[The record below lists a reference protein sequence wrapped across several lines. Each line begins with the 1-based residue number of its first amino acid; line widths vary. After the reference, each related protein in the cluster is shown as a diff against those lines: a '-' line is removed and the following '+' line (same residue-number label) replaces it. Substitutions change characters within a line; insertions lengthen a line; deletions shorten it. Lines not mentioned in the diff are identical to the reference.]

1 MHRTVGILE
10 FKEIMAL
17 EDCKAV
23 PVYLHSVNP
32 NIPTTNPSDA
42 MRVTKCRYR
51 KEFAV
56 EKQRDRDSGAG
67 GIGGRSADDER
78 GAVPSGV

>member
-23 PVYLHSVNP
+23 CIFCGYKTR
-32 NIPTTNPSDA
+32 I
-42 MRVTKCRYR
+42 REYY
-51 KEFAV
+51 
-56 EKQRDRDSGAG
+56 
-67 GIGGRSADDER
+67 
-78 GAVPSGV
+78 

>member
-51 KEFAV
+51 KEFADKFIFRKV
-56 EKQRDRDSGAG
+56 EVVS
-67 GIGGRSADDER
+67 DDQ
-78 GAVPSGV
+78 